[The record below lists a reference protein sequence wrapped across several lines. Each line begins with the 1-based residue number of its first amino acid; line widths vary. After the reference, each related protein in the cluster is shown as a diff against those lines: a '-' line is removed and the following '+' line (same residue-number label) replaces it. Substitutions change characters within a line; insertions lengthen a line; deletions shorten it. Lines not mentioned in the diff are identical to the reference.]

1 MTTTEKLECVKALLK
16 ITDTTYDAE
25 LTVYLSFAKD
35 EIISWLY
42 SGKPPDNLSDVPAQY
57 EPTQIMAVIAGFSQ
71 SGAEGQLAH
80 SENGISRT
88 WKYED
93 MVAYIRSH
101 VCAYVQVI

>member
-1 MTTTEKLECVKALLK
+1 MTTAEKLESVKTLLK
-16 ITDTTYDAE
+16 ITDTTHDAE

-42 SGKPPDNLSDVPAQY
+42 SGKPPDDLSDVPAQY
-57 EPTQIMAVIAGFSQ
+57 ESTQIMAVIAGFSQ
-71 SGAEGQLAH
+71 SGAEGQIAH

-93 MVAYIRSH
+93 MVAYIRSR